1 VLTLGNRGRGFE
13 SLPLRQPK
21 LRKSGEQAGKPKRTM
36 SKVDDYINQQPS
48 PQKEICQRLRE
59 LILKVLPEAKEE
71 MRWGVPVFGDGK
83 FYIAPLKDKV
93 NLGFAINGLTKEE
106 IALFEGGGKTM
117 RHIKVFAVADID
129 EEKIAG
135 LLKLVDK
142 KAKC

>member
-1 VLTLGNRGRGFE
+1 
-13 SLPLRQPK
+13 
-21 LRKSGEQAGKPKRTM
+21 M

-48 PQKEICQRLRE
+48 PQKEICQHLRE
-59 LILKVLPEAKEE
+59 LILKTFPGIKEE
-71 MRWGVPVFGDGK
+71 MRWGVPVFADGK
-83 FYIAPLKDKV
+83 FYIGALKDKV

-117 RHIKVFAVADID
+117 RHIKVHAVADID
-129 EEKIAG
+129 EERISG